1 LLAADRLRR
10 RLKPALGDESEL
22 RLVLI
27 VLALLALLW
36 PTPVLA
42 NMGLPMVALY
52 LPPAWLALLPIILI
66 ESAYGVRRFKLPMGR
81 AFVAQAAANSVSTL
95 LGIPATWVVL
105 ALVEMFVLEWAVGVA
120 SESLLIAV
128 SPIVGAAWLGP
139 GAEQT
144 SWMVPLAVA
153 LLSVPF
159 YVMSV
164 VSEYLVVVQFFRR
177 LPRQVIRRWVVR
189 ANAISYAFLV
199 ALVLIGWLLP
209 RASQPLF
216 ELMRPLNERL
226 VGVVL
231 RLANQDPGSRRGE
244 TALMQAVRAGDLRT
258 TRKLIAKGA
267 NVNSADND
275 GNTALQLAAARG
287 DEKTTRLLLDAGAD
301 VSARRKGP
309 IDYAAL
315 HYAAYTGSGSTVR
328 VLLSAGARVNDAAGG
343 GWTALMI
350 AMLYGRPDVV
360 EALIAGGADVNVRS
374 PSGWTALK
382 EARMRGHSDIAER
395 LLRAGAVDYPDGSRS

>member
-1 LLAADRLRR
+1 
-10 RLKPALGDESEL
+10 L

-27 VLALLALLW
+27 VLSSLAVLW
-36 PTPVLA
+36 PTPILA
-42 NMGLPMVALY
+42 NTGLPMVALY
-52 LPPAWLALLPIILI
+52 LPPAWLALLPIILV
-66 ESAYGVRRFKLPMGR
+66 ESAYGVRRFKVPMGR

-95 LGIPATWVVL
+95 IGIPATWLIL

-120 SESLLIAV
+120 PEPLLIVV
-128 SPIVGAAWLGP
+128 SSIVGAAWLGP

-177 LPRQVIRRWVVR
+177 LPRQVIRRWAIR

-226 VGVVL
+226 GGVVL
-231 RLANQDPGSRRGE
+231 RLANQASGSRSGE
-244 TALMQAVRAGDLRT
+244 TALMQAVGAGDLPT
-258 TRKLIAKGA
+258 TGKLIAKGA

-275 GNTALQLAAARG
+275 GNTALQQAAARG

-301 VSARRKGP
+301 ISARRKGP

-315 HYAAYTGSGSTVR
+315 HYAAYTGNGPTVR
-328 VLLSAGARVNDAAGG
+328 VLLAAGARVNDAAGG

-360 EALIAGGADVNVRS
+360 DALIAGGADVNVRS